1 VFAVIFSYNLFFQL
15 LNKFFN
21 LNRDVLNTKND
32 ITDSNLIFKN
42 IYLYS
47 SINKKN
53 FKENCIFIYV
63 FSTNFFFSN
72 LTFFYFIL
80 KNSQFSNIFLRN
92 NLNSYQNLVKNYL
105 CAFKLANNNTT
116 LNSEDFG
123 VKFFDKNRVFFN
135 YFSNLKTLSF
145 NINFKI
151 NLISLYK
158 IKFSV
163 SDFFKNLNNLTLNQ
177 MNILFLRKNKV
188 FNKGRYSRNR
198 QYYRTGVY

>member
-1 VFAVIFSYNLFFQL
+1 MFAVIFSYNLFFQL

-21 LNRDVLNTKND
+21 LNRNVLNTKNT
-32 ITDSNLIFKN
+32 ITDSNLVFKN

-53 FKENCIFIYV
+53 FKENCVFTYV
-63 FSTNFFFSN
+63 FSINFFFSN

-105 CAFKLANNNTT
+105 CAFKLVNNNMI

-123 VKFFDKNRVFFN
+123 VRFFNKNRSFFN
-135 YFSNLKTLSF
+135 YFNNLKTLSF
-145 NINFKI
+145 NINSKI
-151 NLISLYK
+151 NFSNLYK